1 LSAEVEKRGH
11 GYLERGREKSMQEF
25 QVKRGYTKDLAG
37 DVEKAFIEL
46 FGVRPEKADGAYAIS
61 YGALSRMEVRIGE
74 GGKSVTINTV
84 SRKDA
89 DEATILDTNRR
100 FRTFLDRVTG
110 FTSKERVKRAKKA
123 VEGKD

>member
-1 LSAEVEKRGH
+1 
-11 GYLERGREKSMQEF
+11 MQEF
-25 QVKRGYTKDLAG
+25 QVKRGHTKDLG
-37 DVEKAFIEL
+37 GEVEKAFIEC
-46 FGVRPEKADGAYAIS
+46 FGVRPEGKEGIYAIS
-61 YGALSRMEVRIGE
+61 YGALSRMEVRVGE
-74 GGKSVTINTV
+74 GGKTVTVNTI

-123 VEGKD
+123 VEEK

>member
-1 LSAEVEKRGH
+1 
-11 GYLERGREKSMQEF
+11 MQEF
-25 QVKRGYTKDLAG
+25 QVKRGHTKDLAG
-37 DVEKAFIEL
+37 HVEKAFIEC
-46 FGVRPEKADGAYAIS
+46 FGVRPEKGDGLYAIT

-74 GGKSVTINTV
+74 GGKAVTVNTV

-100 FRTFLDRVTG
+100 FRTFLDQVTG

-123 VEGKD
+123 VEKEK

>member
-1 LSAEVEKRGH
+1 
-11 GYLERGREKSMQEF
+11 MQEY
-25 QVKRGYTKDLAG
+25 QVKRGHTKDLAEE
-37 DVEKAFIEL
+37 VEKAFVDC
-46 FGVRPEKADGAYAIS
+46 FGVKPEKGGGAYAIS

-74 GGKSVTINTV
+74 GGKTVTVDTV

-123 VEGKD
+123 VEGEE

>member
-1 LSAEVEKRGH
+1 
-11 GYLERGREKSMQEF
+11 MQEY
-25 QVKRGYTKDLAG
+25 QVKRGHTKDLAG
-37 DVEKAFIEL
+37 DVEKAFIEG
-46 FGVRPEKADGAYAIS
+46 FGVRPEKNGNTYAIT

-74 GGKSVTINTV
+74 GDSAITVATV
-84 SRKDA
+84 SKGDA

-123 VEGKD
+123 VEKEE

>member
-1 LSAEVEKRGH
+1 
-11 GYLERGREKSMQEF
+11 MQEY
-25 QVKRGYTKDLAG
+25 QVKRGHTKDLAG
-37 DVEKAFIEL
+37 EVEKAFAEC
-46 FGVRPEKADGAYAIS
+46 FGIRPEKGDGVYAIS

-74 GGKSVTINTV
+74 GGKAVAVHTV

-110 FTSKERVKRAKKA
+110 FSSKERVKRAKKA
-123 VEGKD
+123 VEGEE

>member
-1 LSAEVEKRGH
+1 
-11 GYLERGREKSMQEF
+11 MQEY
-25 QVKRGYTKDLAG
+25 QVKRGHTKDLAG
-37 DVEKAFIEL
+37 EVEKVITEL
-46 FGVRPEKADGAYAIS
+46 FGVKPEKGDGVYAIS

-74 GGKSVTINTV
+74 GGKSVTVHTV

-89 DEATILDTNRR
+89 EEATILETNRR

-123 VEGKD
+123 VEEV